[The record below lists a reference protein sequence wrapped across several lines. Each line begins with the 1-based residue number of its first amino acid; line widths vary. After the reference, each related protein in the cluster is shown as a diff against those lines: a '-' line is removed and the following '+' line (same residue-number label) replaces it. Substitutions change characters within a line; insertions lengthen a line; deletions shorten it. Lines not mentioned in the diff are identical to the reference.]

1 MMTPPFRQ
9 LVLRLSVVPL
19 AACLAT
25 GCRRTVPR
33 EPPVATPS
41 IAINHDRAPAASPI
55 EITYKFVVASDA
67 HFAEDYRVFVH
78 VLDTDEARMW
88 DDDHNPPIPTTQW
101 KPGQTIEYT
110 RTIFVPIFPYV
121 GEATIQLGLHSTRD
135 QKRQVLAGEDAG
147 QHAYKVGRLQL
158 LPQTENLFT
167 VFKDGWH
174 PAEVAADSATT
185 EWQWTKREATLAF
198 RNPKKDAVLYL
209 ELDSPGPGLHGD
221 QQVQVTIG
229 GQIVDQFTV
238 TPAERLLRRIKLS
251 AAQMGAADMA
261 ELHIAVDRTFFPAQV
276 AGANSKDPRELGV
289 RVFHA
294 FVDPR

>member
-1 MMTPPFRQ
+1 MMTPRFRQ
-9 LVLRLSVVPL
+9 LVLRLSIVPL
-19 AACLAT
+19 TACLAP
-25 GCRRTVPR
+25 GCRRTPPR

-41 IAINHDRAPAASPI
+41 ITINHDRAPAASPI

-67 HFAEDYRVFVH
+67 RFAEDYRVFVH

-88 DDDHNPPIPTTQW
+88 DDDHNPPIPTRQW

-121 GEATIQLGLHSTRD
+121 GEATIQIGLHSTRD
-135 QKRQVLAGEDAG
+135 QKRLALAGEDAG
-147 QHAYKVGRLQL
+147 QRAYKVGRLQL

-174 PAEVAADSATT
+174 PPEVAADSATT
-185 EWQWTKREATLAF
+185 EWQWTRKEATLAF
-198 RNPKKDAVLYL
+198 KNPKKDAVFYL
-209 ELDSPGPGLHGD
+209 ELDSPSPGLHGD

-229 GQIVDQFTV
+229 GRIVDQFTLMP
-238 TPAERLLRRIKLS
+238 TERLLRRIKLP
-251 AAQMGAADMA
+251 AAQMGTADIA
-261 ELHIAVDRTFFPAQV
+261 ELHIAVDKTFFPAQV
-276 AGANSKDPRELGV
+276 ASANSKDPRELGV